1 MIRFVEKRKWYF
13 LLSSLI
19 IVPGLIAMIYLTVTT
34 GLPVKPAIDFTGG
47 TLWQMQF
54 DKPVAPADLRAV
66 FAASGVGDPAVTTI
80 GNSGTTLQ
88 VRLKPIDDATKL
100 KLAAAVKEKYGNFQE
115 LQYSQV
121 GPAIGN
127 EVTRAAI
134 IAIAA
139 ASIVILGFM
148 VIAFRKVPNP
158 FRYGAAAII
167 AMLHDLFLTL
177 GLIAIAGIF
186 LGWEADALF
195 LTAILTVISFS
206 MQDTIVVFDRIRE
219 NTPKY
224 RGESF
229 STIADRSLMETVH
242 RSLATQL
249 NAIFIMVAVLLFG
262 GATMKQ
268 FIAVMLIGLISGSY
282 SSIFIAVPL
291 LAGWVDKDILGL
303 RVGKTAQAGAR
314 AAQQQPTA

>member
-19 IVPGLIAMIYLTVTT
+19 IVPGLIAMIYLTATT

-54 DKPVAPADLRAV
+54 DKPVAPADLRATLIGAG
-66 FAASGVGDPAVTTI
+66 AAGDPAVTTL
-80 GNSGTTLQ
+80 GNGTTLQ
-88 VRLKPIDDATKL
+88 ARLKPIDDATKL
-100 KLAAAVKEKYGNFQE
+100 KLAAAVKEKFGNFTE

-127 EVTRAAI
+127 EVTRAAL
-134 IAIAA
+134 IAVAA
-139 ASIVILGFM
+139 ASLVILGFM
-148 VIAFRKVPNP
+148 VFAFRKVPNP
-158 FRYGAAAII
+158 FRFGVAAIL
-167 AMLHDLFLTL
+167 AMLHDLLLTL
-177 GLIAIAGIF
+177 GLIALAGLF

-229 STIADRSLMETVH
+229 STIADRSLMETIH

-268 FIAVMLIGLISGSY
+268 FIAVMLVGLISGSY

-291 LAGWVDKDILGL
+291 LAGWVEKDVLGL
-303 RVGKTAQAGAR
+303 RVGKGTQAPTG
-314 AAQQQPTA
+314 AAQQPSA

>member
-66 FAASGVGDPAVTTI
+66 FAANGAGDPSVTTI
-80 GNSGTTLQ
+80 GSGGTTLQ
-88 VRLKPIDDATKL
+88 ARLKPIDDAVKL
-100 KLAAAVKEKYGNFQE
+100 KLAAAIKEKFGNFQE

-127 EVTRAAI
+127 EVTRAAL

-139 ASIVILGFM
+139 ASVVILGFM
-148 VIAFRKVPNP
+148 VVAFRKVPNP
-158 FRYGAAAII
+158 FRYGLAAIL
-167 AMLHDLFLTL
+167 AMLHDLLLTM
-177 GLIAIAGIF
+177 GIIALAGIF

-224 RGESF
+224 RGETF

-291 LAGWVDKDILGL
+291 LAGWVEKDVLGL
-303 RVGKTAQAGAR
+303 RVGKNAAQGVQ
-314 AAQQQPTA
+314 AQQQPTA